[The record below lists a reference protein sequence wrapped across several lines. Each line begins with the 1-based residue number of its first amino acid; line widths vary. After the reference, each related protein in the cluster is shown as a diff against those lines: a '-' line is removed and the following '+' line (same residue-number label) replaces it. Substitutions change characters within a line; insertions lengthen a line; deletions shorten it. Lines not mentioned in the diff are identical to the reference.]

1 MFSKDAEK
9 GISISDILNQS
20 NKSGNDI
27 NVNGY
32 LWRASLNI
40 LSVVPLI
47 STDALGGTIITDWY
61 VKKNIKDKRI
71 KITAYI
77 KTSELRS
84 DGIEVKVHVQ
94 QLINN
99 VWSDTITDNNLASKI
114 ENTILNEAE
123 TLIKSGVKEII
134 LLGQNVNAYS
144 YNQNS
149 KEYRL
154 SNILNELAKY
164 SELKRIRYTTSHP
177 KDMTDDLID
186 CYKINKKLMPFI
198 HLPIQSGSNKIL
210 KLMNRK
216 HTVEEYIQVCLYCL

>member
-1 MFSKDAEK
+1 MTRNILIACILILISACSTNNSISQNTMTSEKKSPGLFSKDSKK
-9 GISISDILNQS
+9 GISLSDILNQKDS
-20 NKSGNDI
+20 PGNNV

-40 LSVVPLI
+40 LSIAPLI

-114 ENTILNEAE
+114 EDTILNEARK
-123 TLIKSGVKEII
+123 LRI
-134 LLGQNVNAYS
+134 NA
-144 YNQNS
+144 
-149 KEYRL
+149 
-154 SNILNELAKY
+154 
-164 SELKRIRYTTSHP
+164 
-177 KDMTDDLID
+177 
-186 CYKINKKLMPFI
+186 NK
-198 HLPIQSGSNKIL
+198 
-210 KLMNRK
+210 
-216 HTVEEYIQVCLYCL
+216 